1 MSKLDRLI
9 EELCP
14 DGVEYR
20 KIGEI
25 GQFYGGLSGKN
36 KDDFIDGNE
45 KLITYMNIFSNIE
58 IDLSINDKVTIKENE
73 KQNIIEYGDIIFTAS
88 SESLFESGMSS
99 VLTVDTDEKLYL
111 NSFCF
116 GLRLNNQN
124 LLYPS
129 FSKYLFR
136 SEMVRKQIIKAANGV
151 TRFNLSRKRMGNISI
166 PLPPLPIQKE
176 IVRILDKF
184 TELTTVLTEQLI
196 TELTARKKQY
206 EYYRDEL
213 LTFGDEVEWKELR
226 EIGELIRG
234 SGLLKSDF
242 KEKGFP
248 CIHYGQIHT
257 YYGTSADKTISFV
270 SYDLSKKLKKAKKG
284 DVLIAGVSENVED
297 ICKPLAWQGG
307 DVAIGGDMF
316 AFRHK
321 QNTKYIAYLLQ
332 TSNFSRYKERFAHG
346 AKVTRLRQ
354 DKLLSYKIPIPPLAE
369 QERIVA
375 ILDKFDALVNDISIG
390 LPAEIEARQKQYE
403 YYRDKL
409 LTFNEK
415 PL

>member
-14 DGVEYR
+14 DGVEYKNLGNIVNIVR
-20 KIGEI
+20 GERVTKKQLLPDGI
-25 GQFYGGLSGKN
+25 YPVISGGVTPMGYLDKKNRNGNTITIAQYGTAGTILWQQ
-36 KDDFIDGNE
+36 KDFWA
-45 KLITYMNIFSNIE
+45 
-58 IDLSINDKVTIKENE
+58 NDVCYTLEHIKETSQRYLYHVLLNLQF
-73 KQNIIEYGDIIFTAS
+73 KIDMIVNRDAVPYH
-88 SESLFESGMSS
+88 LPS
-99 VLTVDTDEKLYL
+99 VALK
-111 NSFCF
+111 
-116 GLRLNNQN
+116 
-124 LLYPS
+124 
-129 FSKYLFR
+129 K
-136 SEMVRKQIIKAANGV
+136 
-151 TRFNLSRKRMGNISI
+151 ISI